1 MKCFCFNLNNLI
13 KVSMLNSDIYTP
25 PKKHGTRRISQY
37 IMYIVTSGGVEL
49 ISDGEYI
56 KLSEGDIYIFDKNTY
71 QSAVKASSFEI
82 FYIHFD
88 ADDIKT
94 LELTD
99 AQYADYV
106 QKNTNSFMKTDIY
119 DTDCYN
125 YMNVV
130 LKQKNHISKSHL
142 NYIVNILKNNTVC
155 YGDNSPLWRMNISN
169 TVAGVFIKIEAF
181 AAADMQ
187 KQNKKSGYLY
197 TNVKTIADYIE
208 ANYLKPIEGGDIERD
223 LHINFDYANRI
234 FKKYMGC
241 SIIKYRNKLRIN
253 TAKSLMVVSNKSFKE
268 IAEESGF
275 CDQYYFSR
283 YFKKTEGI
291 SPLEYKQS
299 ILNNSILEAKYDKL

>member
-1 MKCFCFNLNNLI
+1 
-13 KVSMLNSDIYTP
+13 
-25 PKKHGTRRISQY
+25 
-37 IMYIVTSGGVEL
+37 
-49 ISDGEYI
+49 
-56 KLSEGDIYIFDKNTY
+56 
-71 QSAVKASSFEI
+71 
-82 FYIHFD
+82 
-88 ADDIKT
+88 
-94 LELTD
+94 
-99 AQYADYV
+99 
-106 QKNTNSFMKTDIY
+106 MKTDIY

-155 YGDNSPLWRMNISN
+155 YGDNSPLWRMNISS

-299 ILNNSILEAKYDKL
+299 ILNNSISEAKYDKL